1 MTGESNSGHLFTGNN
16 ENLVVVQ
23 STKLKT
29 SAVLFRIKKKSVRH
43 ISKKWLIFK
52 MHKDFQQQKI
62 NYKADLKAAKDSNR
76 HFFIKVQVAN
86 S

>member
-1 MTGESNSGHLFTGNN
+1 
-16 ENLVVVQ
+16 
-23 STKLKT
+23 
-29 SAVLFRIKKKSVRH
+29 
-43 ISKKWLIFK
+43 

-86 S
+86 SYTTKCSIAILIWQCKSKLQ